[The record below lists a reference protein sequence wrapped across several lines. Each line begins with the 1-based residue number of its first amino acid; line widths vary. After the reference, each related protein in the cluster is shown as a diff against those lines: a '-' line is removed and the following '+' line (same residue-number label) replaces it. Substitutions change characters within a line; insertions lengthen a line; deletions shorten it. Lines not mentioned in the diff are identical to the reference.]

1 MGENVM
7 SEELDSMFTSMFNN
21 KVPAN
26 WEKVGF
32 LSLKPL
38 NKWFEDFL

>member
-1 MGENVM
+1 MNN
-7 SEELDSMFTSMFNN
+7 SMMLN

-38 NKWFEDFL
+38 SKWFDDFVKRTDFF